1 MKNLAESK
9 LVKTFDKFTYNH
21 DKRKL
26 FETILDFIIF
36 CTTIEDETN
45 PNFPKDFQAM
55 ITAKNDM
62 IKDFKDEEI
71 IRFQEII
78 TLLGEATT
86 QEDGTP
92 AYYDALGD
100 LFMTCIS
107 SNNGGKGRNDQ
118 FFTPQYVSDVMAKIQ
133 GNMKEAKSVSDCCC
147 GSGRMLLATAKQ
159 NPDMLFFGSDID
171 HLCVKMCVV
180 NLTLNGLEGEIVWGN
195 PLTFEAWK
203 VYQIQR
209 NAIYGV
215 PIIRIRQGE
224 NSISFRK
231 PTQEKEQ
238 QKEEKKAEK
247 IHFSPK
253 KTEAVQL
260 TFSF

>member
-9 LVKTFDKFTYNH
+9 LTKTFEKLTQKH
-21 DKRKL
+21 EGRKI

-55 ITAKNDM
+55 ITAKDNI
-62 IKDFKDEEI
+62 IKDFKGQETALL
-71 IRFQEII
+71 QEII
-78 TLLGEATT
+78 ILLGEATT
-86 QEDGTP
+86 EVNGKP

-100 LFMTCIS
+100 LFMSAIS
-107 SNNGGKGRNDQ
+107 SNNGGRGRNDQ
-118 FFTPQYVSDVMAKIQ
+118 HFTPQCIADVMAKMN

-147 GSGRMLLATAKQ
+147 GSGRMLLAAAKQ

-180 NLTLNGLEGEIVWGN
+180 NLIFNGLEGEIVWGN
-195 PLTFEAWK
+195 PLTLEAWK
-203 VYQIQR
+203 VYQIER
-209 NAIYGV
+209 NPIYGV
-215 PIIRIRQGE
+215 PILRIRQDE

-231 PTQEKEQ
+231 LTQEKEQ
-238 QKEEKKAEK
+238 PKEEK
-247 IHFSPK
+247 IDFFPN

-260 TFSF
+260 TFNF

>member
-1 MKNLAESK
+1 MKNIAENKLAK
-9 LVKTFDKFTYNH
+9 VFDKITYNQ
-21 DKRKL
+21 DKRKT
-26 FETILDFIIF
+26 FEILLDFIIF

-55 ITAKNDM
+55 ITAKNDL
-62 IKDFKDEEI
+62 IKDFKEEEI
-71 IRFQEII
+71 IKLQEVI

-86 QEDGTP
+86 KEDGTP
-92 AYYDALGD
+92 AYYDALGN
-100 LFMTCIS
+100 LFMSCIS
-107 SNNGGKGRNDQ
+107 SNNGGRGRNDQ
-118 FFTPQYVSDVMAKIQ
+118 HFTPHFISNLMAKMQ
-133 GNMKEAKSVSDCCC
+133 GNIKGAKSVSDCCC

-195 PLTFEAWK
+195 PLTLEAWK

-209 NAIYGV
+209 NPIYGV

-224 NSISFRK
+224 NYISFRK

-238 QKEEKKAEK
+238 QKAEK
-247 IHFSPK
+247 IHFSPNK
-253 KTEAVQL
+253 AEAVQL
-260 TFSF
+260 TFNF